1 MPTTNRITAT
11 TNSNNGPLRQTT
23 NAASGSAASEP
34 TVPGAT
40 GDRPQPNQVES
51 QTDGC
56 EKGSG
61 RRVIVSERQAQRRHR
76 LRGDALAA
84 AGEAE
89 AFGGRRFDADA
100 LRIEA
105 EDFGDARDHRGA
117 MRTDLRALAD
127 QRHVDMRDA

>member
-11 TNSNNGPLRQTT
+11 TNSNNGPLLQTAS
-23 NAASGSAASEP
+23 AASGSAASEP

-51 QTDGC
+51 QTDGRD
-56 EKGSG
+56 KDNSG
-61 RRVIVSERQAQRRHR
+61 RVIASKGKAQRRHR

-89 AFGGRRFDADA
+89 ALGGRRFDADA
-100 LRIEA
+100 FQIEA
-105 EDFGDARDHRGA
+105 EDFGDARDHRG
-117 MRTDLRALAD
+117 RSEERRVGKECRAGGWP
-127 QRHVDMRDA
+127 